1 MRGIMKSNSFSFNFT
16 NQVNVV
22 IFFNIIVIQ
31 NSSLAKHENNLIKL
45 NLETLRVRYYVI
57 PPQYN

>member
-1 MRGIMKSNSFSFNFT
+1 MKSNSFSFNFT